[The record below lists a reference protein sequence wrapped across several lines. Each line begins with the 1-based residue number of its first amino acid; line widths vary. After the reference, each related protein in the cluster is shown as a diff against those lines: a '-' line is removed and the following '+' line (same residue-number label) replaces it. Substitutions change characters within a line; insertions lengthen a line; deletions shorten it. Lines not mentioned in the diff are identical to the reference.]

1 MGLVRPAALLL
12 LSASVVA
19 APDCPA
25 GTTAMGSTPG
35 GEWAVCEATARRDG
49 GLVYTHRNGSVV
61 EIEKTAEALFGCG
74 ERGPVPEDATAG
86 CNASIDNP
94 TYLAQLNGAEPSY
107 SAMKGFLPPM
117 VYDGGYNKMDPVH
130 FHGSRDPAQDGAGHF
145 NVHTWTG
152 SRSSSTDAAF
162 DSNGADIS
170 EMGYPT
176 MNQFTGKYG
185 RSSAVFKNSIETLG
199 QKEGLWGGCKHRTVT
214 VRMPAPS
221 LLRPFLPNR
230 AAHRH
235 VPLQGQGRR
244 RHHQRLR
251 LRQAAPAL
259 PLARRPHLLPLKP
272 GAGAVRYALH
282 KQHRKQFECS
292 LDRVDRLPRRRHA
305 GEPRSGCF
313 LPRRQVRRPARSVFA
328 MRV

>member
-1 MGLVRPAALLL
+1 MALQRPAALLL
-12 LSASVVA
+12 LSASAAA

-35 GEWAVCEATARRDG
+35 GEWTVCEATARRDG

-61 EIEKTAEALFGCG
+61 EIEKTAEALFGCDG
-74 ERGPVPEDATAG
+74 ASPARDATAG

-94 TYLAQLNGAEPSY
+94 TYLAQLDGAEPSY

-185 RSSAVFKNSIETLG
+185 RSSAVFKNSIEPLG
-199 QKEGLWGGCKHRTVT
+199 QKEGLWGGCKR
-214 VRMPAPS
+214 RNG
-221 LLRPFLPNR
+221 LR
-230 AAHRH
+230 AH
-235 VPLQGQGRR
+235 
-244 RHHQRLR
+244 
-251 LRQAAPAL
+251 A
-259 PLARRPHLLPLKP
+259 
-272 GAGAVRYALH
+272 
-282 KQHRKQFECS
+282 C
-292 LDRVDRLPRRRHA
+292 
-305 GEPRSGCF
+305 
-313 LPRRQVRRPARSVFA
+313 SVFA
-328 MRV
+328 ETVSAQQGCPSSRSTSRSRPAAAPPTTAPATSRASPAPRTPAAPSVPQTRRRGSAIRPAQTAPETVRVQPGSSGPPAPLPT